1 MQIPG
6 SSSAY
11 YGGSVAYNT
20 RHAQKLLLDNKE
32 LHSKLLKASSSSSSP
47 AEDYINSKK
56 IWTEECA
63 KAFVD
68 ALDVDYAIAEGGAS
82 GPTFRPSDLQKGFAV
97 VAIAGRRSSSPNDG
111 TSGGGKGPLAAAEL
125 LAQTVIRSDHANR
138 SKNMKLFANEA
149 AKLAIETIGIKTTT
163 TTTTKTDDDG
173 ENKHLENTSKAT
185 TSASAGLWLDRATHL
200 RTNDEALQTLE
211 ERPDAKCVVIK
222 NSNECL
228 MTTAKEKG
236 GGITVALVPLSTIV
250 ELLSKSS
257 SSSSSSSSSKF
268 PLPKSFL
275 GLNPNGSPI
284 YVVDVNDKTNSDV
297 IDGLVVQNSDSGF
310 ENIRTHAPLLVA
322 HENELVLYATA
333 LSQWKRTHKF
343 CPTTGHEL
351 VETEGG
357 TCLESKTDD
366 GRAVKWWPRMDPSII
381 VLVTNRDGTKVL
393 LARSPRHPDKMHTA
407 LAGFVEAG
415 ETMEQAV
422 IREVYEETKIRVDP
436 DSITY
441 LSSQPWPFPRSCM
454 LAFRATADDTNQE
467 ICIDEEELTS
477 ADWFNKQDVELAT
490 TVQGAVMNKEVA
502 AQALVENPNL
512 TCLIPPTG
520 VVARTLI
527 DDWLDDL

>member
-6 SSSAY
+6 SSSVY

-32 LHSKLLKASSSSSSP
+32 LHSKLLKASSSASSSSP

-56 IWTEECA
+56 TWTEECA

-97 VAIAGRRSSSPNDG
+97 VAIAGRRSSPNDG
-111 TSGGGKGPLAAAEL
+111 TSSGGKLPPSAEL

-149 AKLAIETIGIKTTT
+149 AKLAIETIGIAVATT
-163 TTTTKTDDDG
+163 TDDDD
-173 ENKHLENTSKAT
+173 ENKDLENTSNAP

-200 RTNDEALQTLE
+200 RTNDEALQALE

-228 MTTAKEKG
+228 MTTAKEEG

-250 ELLSKSS
+250 ELLSKLPSS
-257 SSSSSSSSSKF
+257 SSSSSSRF

-275 GLNPNGSPI
+275 GLDPNRSPI

-297 IDGLVVQNSDSGF
+297 IDGLAVQASDSGF

-351 VETEGG
+351 VEAEGG

-366 GRAVKWWPRMDPSII
+366 GRVVKWWPRMDPSII

-422 IREVYEETKIRVDP
+422 VREVYEETKIRVDP

-454 LAFRATADDTNQE
+454 LAFRATADDKNQE

-490 TVQGAVMNKEVA
+490 TVEGAVMNKEVA